1 MPALSQ
7 IHIDQALTN
16 VSVMYRNQSYI
27 ADQVLPALPVAKR
40 SNKYFIYRKEDFLSG
55 SPSDA
60 NNRPTSLRA
69 QGSEAAE
76 IDLSLSNTN
85 YYAEEYAYRGLV
97 TDAEVAVADNPL
109 QPDTDQALQLT
120 ERLMIDHE
128 YQVALMTLS
137 ASSYAASN
145 RKLLVNAAG
154 ATPGDVSWAKNNA
167 NTSPL
172 ANIRAARTQ
181 IIGGIARDAN
191 TIVMGYDSAL
201 ALAETSEVKT
211 LMQYTN
217 PDMVSGQ
224 GLPKTIRGMRT
235 VVGIAQRNGAGEGQP
250 YSGTYLWNAL
260 DTNAFYGAAL
270 VCYVSPNPGLK
281 TVSLGYTF
289 DAPDD
294 TTGQRGVSVRRWRE
308 DKRKGDMIEA
318 AFLRDWRF
326 LAVDGS
332 NNGWQNAGLATA
344 GYLIYGTTL

>member
-16 VSVMYRNQSYI
+16 VSVMYRNATYV
-27 ADQVLPALPVAKR
+27 ADQVLPLLPVAKR
-40 SNKYFIYRKEDFLSG
+40 SNKYFIYRREDFLSS
-55 SPSDA
+55 SPLDA
-60 NNRPTSLRA
+60 NNRPLSLRSP
-69 QGSEAAE
+69 GSEAAE
-76 IDLSLSNTN
+76 IDMQISNSN

-128 YQVALMTLS
+128 YQTALMALG
-137 ASSYAASN
+137 AGSYAASN
-145 RKLLVNAAG
+145 KKFLVNAAG
-154 ATPGDVSWAKNNA
+154 TAPGDVSWAKNNA

-181 IIGGIARDAN
+181 IISGIARDAN
-191 TIVMGYDSAL
+191 TLIMGYDSAL

-224 GLPKTIRGMRT
+224 GLPKTIRGLKT
-235 VVGIAQRNGAGEGQP
+235 VVGIAQRNNAPEGQP
-250 YSGTYLWNAL
+250 YAGAYLWNAL
-260 DTNAFYGAAL
+260 DTGSYYGAAL
-270 VCYVSPNPGLK
+270 VCYVSPQPGLK

-294 TTGQRGVSVRRWRE
+294 TTGQRGIAVRRWRE

-318 AFLRDWRF
+318 AFLRDWRYI
-326 LAVDGS
+326 AVDGS
-332 NNGWQNAGLATA
+332 TNGWQSAGYATA